1 MVGREQRYVDQ
12 AGLGV
17 DGTSIGSDAT
27 ADVSTRTMSSGN
39 PIPGTVPPRQPISN
53 RHTLRR
59 TMRDKIRE
67 FVLEALGVMNYDVSD
82 VSGDTDLGP
91 AGLDLESLALA
102 DLAVQVEDEY
112 KIKFSLDDMESTAMM
127 TLDEFTAEVVARIS
141 ALTAGSAP

>member
-1 MVGREQRYVDQ
+1 
-12 AGLGV
+12 
-17 DGTSIGSDAT
+17 
-27 ADVSTRTMSSGN
+27 
-39 PIPGTVPPRQPISN
+39 
-53 RHTLRR
+53 
-59 TMRDKIRE
+59 MRDKIRE

-141 ALTAGSAP
+141 ALTAGSAR